1 MKFFTKVFTSAR
13 EQVCIRESEGKFTS
27 LLPALFLILMF
38 DGSSIGTEHYLRV
51 FRVLSSSSVEENVK
65 YKITMVLS

>member
-1 MKFFTKVFTSAR
+1 MSRNTLQKYLPLLGKYVQEKV
-13 EQVCIRESEGKFTS
+13 KKN
-27 LLPALFLILMF
+27 LPPYFILMF
-38 DGSSIGTEHYLRV
+38 DGSSIGTDHYLRV